1 MRFDVVQRRGLGP
14 LRLFRLAVAIVVA
27 AVCTFGTAAGASARA
42 SRPVISKFGGS
53 VTVPSGGTA
62 TVSAIVSGASSCTI
76 TSSKPVAGLPA
87 TLACASGTVSRTL
100 TMPINLAKKPAK
112 YKLTL
117 VASGGGTSLKASATA
132 GSAKAK
138 MTLAV
143 MSGAARPEIASGGQ
157 HTCALLSSA
166 RVMCWGSNE
175 YGQLGNNSAAWTGV
189 PVEVGRLPNASQL
202 SSGDWH
208 SCALVEGG
216 EVQCWGNDF
225 YGQLGNGER
234 NTSSHVPVT
243 ATGLTGVTEVA
254 AGAFHTC
261 ALLETGHVDCWG
273 WNSSG
278 QLGTGDKV
286 ERTTPTP
293 VVGISNAL
301 AIAAGGDDTC
311 ALLPEG
317 HVSCW
322 GDNWFGEL
330 GPGAEKRTSS
340 VPVEVPG
347 ISGATAVSTGP
358 THTCVLLAGG
368 SVDCW
373 GENGSGALGDGSL
386 EQSAAPVEVH
396 GVAHAIAIST
406 GQGNCALIE
415 GGTVSCWGN
424 DNYGELGQGAPVVQ
438 SHPGDGT
445 WAYST
450 TALAVPGL
458 SGVMAL
464 SANED
469 HVCALLESEAISCWG
484 RNDHGQLGTGNLGF
498 GLVPGEVQGLE
509 GSTQI
514 ATGWT
519 SCSLRTGG
527 HVDCWGGNEFG
538 AVGDGTTVDANRPVE
553 VPGISGA
560 TQVAAGADHS
570 CAVGSTGHV
579 DCWGANDSGQ
589 LGNGT
594 RTYSTTPVEVSGISE
609 ATAVGVGGSFSCA
622 LLSSG
627 KIECWGWNEGGR
639 LGDGSTENRPVTLPV
654 EVLGITNATQ
664 IATGSD
670 SACALLEGGHV
681 KCWGWLAG
689 SGTPSEV
696 KGLTGVA
703 QIAVGG
709 FHACAALVSG
719 HAVCWGEGDLG
730 QLGDGLFEQHS
741 ATPVAVTGVTNATQ
755 VAAGDQHSCAL
766 LSSGHVDCWGRNYDG
781 QLGTNDTPEESAVP
795 LETQGLTNA
804 TAISAGGENTCAQLP
819 EGHAACW
826 GSDGAGQLGTGAAW
840 SYTPGAVV
848 GIP

>member
-1 MRFDVVQRRGLGP
+1 VGL
-14 LRLFRLAVAIVVA
+14 LRLAVAVSVA
-27 AVCTFGTAAGASARA
+27 ALCLFGFTAGAFARA
-42 SRPVISKFGGS
+42 GKPVISKFGGS

-87 TLACASGTVSRTL
+87 TLACSSGTVSRTL
-100 TMPINLAKKPAK
+100 TMPINIARKPAK

-117 VASGGGTSLKASATA
+117 VATGGGTSLKASATA

-138 MTLAV
+138 MTLDV

-175 YGQLGNNSAAWTGV
+175 YGQLGNNSAAWTGI
-189 PVEVGRLPNASQL
+189 PVEVGRLPNAEQL
-202 SSGDWH
+202 SSGYWH
-208 SCALVEGG
+208 SCAVVEEGQ
-216 EVQCWGNDF
+216 VQCWGNDF

-234 NTSSHVPVT
+234 NTTSHVPVV
-243 ATGLTGVTEVA
+243 ARGLTGVTEVA

-261 ALLETGHVDCWG
+261 ALLEMGRVDCWG
-273 WNSSG
+273 WNSNG
-278 QLGTGDKV
+278 QLGTGDTI
-286 ERTTPTP
+286 ESATPTP
-293 VVGISNAL
+293 VVGIERAVE
-301 AIAAGGDDTC
+301 IAAGGNNTC

-322 GDNWFGEL
+322 GDNWDGEL
-330 GPGAEKRTSS
+330 GPGATKRSS
-340 VPVEVPG
+340 DVPVEVPG
-347 ISGATAVSTGP
+347 ISGATAISTGP
-358 THTCVLLAGG
+358 THTCALLASG

-373 GENGSGALGDGSL
+373 GANGAGSLGDGSL
-386 EQSAAPVEVH
+386 EQSTSPVEVI
-396 GVAHAIAIST
+396 GVSHAVAVST

-438 SHPGDGT
+438 SKAGDGT

-458 SGVMAL
+458 TGVMAL
-464 SANED
+464 STGED

-509 GSTQI
+509 DSTQI
-514 ATGWT
+514 AAGWT

-527 HVDCWGGNEFG
+527 HVDCWGDNEFG
-538 AVGDGTTVDANRPVE
+538 AVGNGTTIDANLPVE
-553 VPGISGA
+553 VSGISGA
-560 TQVAAGADHS
+560 KDVAADGDHS
-570 CAVGSTGHV
+570 CAVTSTDHV
-579 DCWGANDSGQ
+579 DCWGANESGQ

-594 RTYSTTPVEVSGISE
+594 RTYSTVPVEVSGISE
-609 ATAVGVGGSFSCA
+609 ATEVGVGGSFSCA
-622 LLSSG
+622 LLSGG
-627 KIECWGWNEGGR
+627 KVECWGWNEGGR
-639 LGDGSTENRPVTLPV
+639 LGDGSTENRPVTTPV
-654 EVLGITNATQ
+654 EVLGVTNATQ
-664 IATGSD
+664 IALGSD

-681 KCWGWLAG
+681 TCWGWLAG
-689 SGTPSEV
+689 SGTATEV
-696 KGLTGVA
+696 KGLTGAVQVA
-703 QIAVGG
+703 DGG

-719 HAVCWGEGDLG
+719 HAVCWGEDTLG
-730 QLGDGLFEQHS
+730 ELGDGLLETSSH
-741 ATPVAVTGVTNATQ
+741 TPVAVVGITEATQ

-766 LSSGHVDCWGRNYDG
+766 LSSGHADCWGRNYDG
-781 QLGTNDTPEESAVP
+781 NLGTNGTPEESAVP
-795 LETQGLTNA
+795 LEVQGLTNA
-804 TAISAGGENTCAQLP
+804 TAIAAGGENTCVQLP
-819 EGHAACW
+819 EGHVACW
-826 GSDGAGQLGTGAAW
+826 GNDWSGQLGTGAAW